1 MNRKPKNADRKP
13 QLIVALDVDNLKQAE
28 YFVDT
33 LYPTVKIF
41 KVGSQL
47 FTACG
52 TEAIRTIT
60 KKGAQVFLDLK
71 FNDIP
76 NTVCE
81 AVIAGAASAI
91 MMTVHIKGGREMLE
105 AAIRGATE
113 KAKQLLKEMTRG
125 MEEISRK

>member
-1 MNRKPKNADRKP
+1 MSRKLKTASRKP

-28 YFVDT
+28 HLVNT

-52 TEAIRTIT
+52 PEAIRAIT

-71 FNDIP
+71 FYDIP
-76 NTVCE
+76 NTVRE
-81 AVIAGAASAI
+81 AVIAGATSAI
-91 MMTVHIKGGREMLE
+91 SPPRKNPVR
-105 AAIRGATE
+105 IRNE
-113 KAKQLLKEMTRG
+113 LTRTKD
-125 MEEISRK
+125 SDKRLRSPLSSA